1 MVSVLRLDQV
11 RILTGD
17 LERYKET
24 IIAKEKTIRS
34 LTEALEQAKKG
45 SVALETSEEDSSQG
59 LRSVVPTLIISASY

>member
-45 SVALETSEEDSSQG
+45 SVALETSEEDSS
-59 LRSVVPTLIISASY
+59 YF